1 MPTVGKFPVLERQVG
16 KMVNYW
22 VGDFCIR
29 MKNAAMSGQ
38 KEFRVPETK
47 MVRAV
52 ANVFKKEKYLDSVT
66 LENNELICSL
76 SYRKKQPILL
86 NLKLVS
92 KPGLRIYKNV
102 DELSKHKGASWLII
116 STSKG
121 LKSLK
126 DALKQ
131 GMGGEVIVEVW

>member
-1 MPTVGKFPVLERQVG
+1 MISYP
-16 KMVNYW
+16 

-29 MKNAAMSGQ
+29 LKNAAMSGQ

-47 MVRAV
+47 LVRAV
-52 ANVFKKEKYLDSVT
+52 AEVFKKEKYLDQVT
-66 LENNELICSL
+66 SDNGELVCTL

-86 NLKLVS
+86 DLKLVS
-92 KPGLRIYKNV
+92 TPGLRVYKNV
-102 DELSKHKGASWLII
+102 DELSNHKGASWLVI

-121 LKSLK
+121 VKSLSSALKS
-126 DALKQ
+126 

>member
-1 MPTVGKFPVLERQVG
+1 M
-16 KMVNYW
+16 
-22 VGDFCIR
+22 I
-29 MKNAAMSGQ
+29 GQ

-86 NLKLVS
+86 DLKLVS

-126 DALKQ
+126 DALK
-131 GMGGEVIVEVW
+131 